1 MILRSCVFRSMV
13 VWVMMTGTTDDSEQ
27 NLTSRTDGELEK
39 RSRQDVAKRQQA
51 CYTNRG
57 MAMSPYYRE
66 ARRAVSQYI
75 LDFLARAIC
84 GGGGAPSKFH
94 RQWRVLAS

>member
-1 MILRSCVFRSMV
+1 MV

-51 CYTNRG
+51 CYTNRVV
-57 MAMSPYYRE
+57 AMGPYYRE

-75 LDFLARAIC
+75 LDILARAIC

-94 RQWRVLAS
+94 RQCRVYWLWLAS

>member
-1 MILRSCVFRSMV
+1 MV

-57 MAMSPYYRE
+57 MAMGLYYHG
-66 ARRAVSQYI
+66 ARRAVSQYSR
-75 LDFLARAIC
+75 LFGARDLWRWR
-84 GGGGAPSKFH
+84 GA
-94 RQWRVLAS
+94 L